1 MSQLARFP
9 FFLNWFADIR
19 SQMPAGRRRV
29 MHLLPESAEEC
40 RWFQP
45 NLMTLARLEDWNR
58 EMMEKSHGNG
68 GNGSCLEATASQ
80 LDRNGDGIPDLIID
94 KIRELEEDPNK

>member
-1 MSQLARFP
+1 MSLVSAQSYDSRE
-9 FFLNWFADIR
+9 
-19 SQMPAGRRRV
+19 AGG
-29 MHLLPESAEEC
+29 
-40 RWFQP
+40 
-45 NLMTLARLEDWNR
+45 LE
-58 EMMEKSHGNG
+58 SHGNG